1 MRSRIVTPTTVTVP
15 GHDGIDELHIEVA
28 GLNHTEG
35 AEFLFKQQVVVIGVG
50 GLLVRVAN

>member
-28 GLNHTEG
+28 GQNYTEG
-35 AEFLFKQQVVVIGVG
+35 AECLFKQQVVVIGVG